1 MKKALTLL
9 AVATTFASFGLTG
22 CSSENNGLNPKNF
35 QNQSFELSNRTE
47 PDNGKNPRT
56 QTDKDQGHFGF
67 VRVQEGPDGK
77 APGEIP
83 ALDFEE
89 MANIISRLA
98 VNYTDVHD
106 VATLVTSK
114 EVLIGYHSDSN
125 NRDLTAD
132 QIKRTA
138 LSVVPGFYHVYV
150 TDDPEMIKDIS
161 EFRDLAP
168 TRDIEEMLDSTIQEM
183 KNQSP
188 QGKDADDGKNANNE
202 EKHGKDA
209 EKTKP

>member
-9 AVATTFASFGLTG
+9 AAATTFASFGLTG

-35 QNQSFELSNRTE
+35 QNQSYELSNRTE

-56 QTDKDQGHFGF
+56 QSDIDQGHFGF

-89 MANIISRLA
+89 IANIISRLA
-98 VNYTDVHD
+98 VNYTDVQD

-114 EVLIGYHSDSN
+114 EVLIGYQTDTDNH
-125 NRDLTAD
+125 DLVAD
-132 QIKRTA
+132 KVKRTA
-138 LSVVPGFYHVYV
+138 LSVVPGSYHVYV
-150 TDDPEMIKDIS
+150 TDDPTLIKDITR
-161 EFRDLAP
+161 FRDLAP
-168 TRDIEEMLDSTIQEM
+168 TRDIQQMLDATIREM

-188 QGKDADDGKNANNE
+188 QGKDTDDGKNANNE
-202 EKHGKDA
+202 DKSGKDA
-209 EKTKP
+209 ESKP